1 MTDLAAG
8 PTGLPAI
15 ADHQLRAA
23 AERLELGAGRRDW
36 LLAAEREVRVK
47 VPVADDDGC
56 LRVFSGFRVQH
67 SSVRGPYKGGLRL
80 APDADLAETRA
91 LAQLMTIKTAV
102 ADVPFGGGK
111 GAIAC
116 PVKELGAREV
126 EAAVRA
132 FARALAPVLGVE
144 VDVMA
149 PDMNVTPETIAWV
162 ADELADG
169 GPLRPGVVTGK
180 PLELGGSHG
189 REQATGRGVQLAF
202 EALRDEAGVAGDA
215 PRVAIQG
222 AGNVGRWAAR
232 LLRESGARVVAVSKS
247 DATAVDEDGLDL
259 DALFAHLDAHGSLE
273 GFSGADVAGPE
284 AVFAVACDVL
294 VPAATAATVDDEVAR
309 ALSCPMVVEGANG
322 ALTPGA
328 DAVLAEAGALV
339 VPDVVANA
347 GGVIVS
353 ALEWQ
358 QNREG
363 QRWSAERVD
372 AGLRARMGAAIEAIV
387 GRARRDRTPL
397 RAAAYDVAVERVL
410 SSARLRGLLPTA

>member
-1 MTDLAAG
+1 VTELAAG
-8 PTGLPAI
+8 PTSLAAI

-47 VPVADDDGC
+47 VPVADDDGG

-80 APDADLAETRA
+80 APDADLDETRA
-91 LAQLMTIKTAV
+91 LAQLMTVKTAV

-144 VDVMA
+144 TDVMA

-169 GPLRPGVVTGK
+169 GPPCPAVVTGK

-189 REQATGRGVQLAF
+189 REEATGRGIQLAF
-202 EALRDEAGVAGDA
+202 EALRDQAGVAGA
-215 PRVAIQG
+215 PRVAVQG

-232 LLRESGARVVAVSKS
+232 LLRESGARIVAVSKS
-247 DATAVDEDGLDL
+247 DATAVDEDGIDL
-259 DALFAHLDAHGSLE
+259 DALFAHLDEHGSLD

-284 AVFAVACDVL
+284 EVLAVACDVF

-309 ALSCPMVVEGANG
+309 RLSCRMVVEGANG

-328 DAVLAEAGALV
+328 DAIFEEAGALV
-339 VPDVVANA
+339 VPDVLANA

-363 QRWSAERVD
+363 ERWSAERVD
-372 AGLRARMGAAIEAIV
+372 AGLRARMDAAIEAV
-387 GRARRDRTPL
+387 GARARTDGASL

>member
-8 PTGLPAI
+8 PTTLSAI
-15 ADHQLRAA
+15 ADHQLRGA
-23 AERLELGAGRRDW
+23 AERLELGEGRRDW
-36 LLAAEREVRVK
+36 LLAAEREIRVK
-47 VPVADDDGC
+47 VPVVDDDGGM
-56 LRVFSGFRVQH
+56 RVFSGFRVQH

-80 APDADLAETRA
+80 APDADLDETRA
-91 LAQLMTIKTAV
+91 LAQLMTVKTAV
-102 ADVPFGGGK
+102 VDVPFGGGK

-116 PVKELGAREV
+116 PVADLDAREV

-144 VDVMA
+144 TDVMA
-149 PDMNVTPETIAWV
+149 PDMNVTPETIGWV

-169 GPLRPGVVTGK
+169 GPLRPAVVTGK

-202 EALRDEAGVAGDA
+202 EALRDEAGVGDA
-215 PRVAIQG
+215 PRVAVQG

-259 DALFAHLDAHGSLE
+259 DALFAHLDEHRTLE
-273 GFSGADVAGPE
+273 GFTAADVAGPE
-284 AVFAVACDVL
+284 AIFAVTCDVL
-294 VPAATAATVDDEVAR
+294 VPAATAATVDDDVAR
-309 ALSCPMVVEGANG
+309 RLSCRMVVEGANG

-328 DAVLAEAGALV
+328 DAVLAESGALV

-372 AGLRARMGAAIEAIV
+372 AGLRARMAAAIEAVV
-387 GRARRDRTPL
+387 GRARTDGTPL

-410 SSARLRGLLPTA
+410 SSARLRGLLSTA